1 MKPLVCIIILFE
13 FFTLP
18 LSAQNL
24 KFNFT
29 ETKMG
34 SPFNLIFVASD
45 SIKAKVIAQDCFN
58 LIDSLSQIFSDY
70 DTSSEISKINANAG
84 LSLHKMTPAMFN
96 LVLLSQEAYR
106 KSHGTYDISIGPL
119 SLLWRTARKKKAFPT
134 ESAVNAARKLV
145 GFNQIQINKLSKTI
159 YLPKKGMR
167 LDFGGIAKGY
177 IAQWV
182 IDELKNRGVTE
193 ALADAGGDIVMSNA
207 PTNSK
212 GWIVGVNIPETTED
226 LLSKKLQLSNIS
238 VATSGDVYQF
248 IIKNGVKYSHII
260 NPKTGYG
267 VTSLRNV
274 TVIAPTGSTADWLAT
289 ACSILPMA
297 LAKEVAQ
304 ENHAQLLITTLQKGK
319 IKYYNAASFN
329 KYWTPFN
336 IINQ

>member
-1 MKPLVCIIILFE
+1 MKPLVCIIILFV

-18 LSAQNL
+18 LSAQKK
-24 KFNFT
+24 KFTFT

-70 DTSSEISKINANAG
+70 DTSSEVSKINANAG

-119 SLLWRTARKKKAFPT
+119 SLLWRMARKKKAFPT

-207 PTNSK
+207 PPNSK

-297 LAKEVAQ
+297 LAKEVAE
-304 ENHAQLLITTLQKGK
+304 ENHAHLLITTLQKGK
-319 IKYYNAASFN
+319 IKYYNTASFN

>member
-45 SIKAKVIAQDCFN
+45 SLKAKAIAQDCFN

-70 DTSSEISKINANAG
+70 DTSSEVSKINANAG

-119 SLLWRTARKKKAFPT
+119 SLLWRMARKKKAFPT

-207 PTNSK
+207 PPNSK

-248 IIKNGVKYSHII
+248 IINNGVKYSHII

-297 LAKEVAQ
+297 LAKEVAE
-304 ENHAQLLITTLQKGK
+304 ENHAHLLITTLQKGK
-319 IKYYNAASFN
+319 IKYYNTASFN